1 MQMSSMRASQA
12 AAPRWLFLRGIA
24 IIVKVVA
31 ILVLLAG
38 LGLGAFGIV
47 GISEHAIGVKPI
59 PGGFEYAPLPF
70 TVVSF
75 AGGIV
80 LFILLYVFAEFINL
94 LIAIERNTR
103 NRYA

>member
-1 MQMSSMRASQA
+1 MQMSSMRASQ

-24 IIVKVVA
+24 IIIKVVA

-38 LGLGAFGIV
+38 LGMGAFGIV

-70 TVVSF
+70 TIVAF
-75 AGGIV
+75 ASGIIMFV
-80 LFILLYVFAEFINL
+80 MLYVFADFINL

-103 NRYA
+103 NRYV